1 MVLGFKTHIAGKPTN
16 FVEKIWAC
24 ASAYYAHENIPKIH
38 TIRRG
43 KRWKAGMKIHMAI
56 GVRTKDYHQFN
67 AGFPSLQTC
76 ISTQD
81 IIIISILEFWP
92 IEVWIDSRKLSDDEI
107 CELAR
112 NDGFDSLDDFKKY
125 FNGEFEGQIVHW
137 TDKRY

>member
-1 MVLGFKTHIAGKPTN
+1 
-16 FVEKIWAC
+16 
-24 ASAYYAHENIPKIH
+24 
-38 TIRRG
+38 
-43 KRWKAGMKIHMAI
+43 MKIHMAI
-56 GVRTKDYHQFN
+56 GVRTKDYFQFN
-67 AGFPSLQTC
+67 KDVPELQTC